1 MTTTYRR
8 YHFASHLAVLTGILA
23 NAVAEADPLIFLI
36 GATGVGVSY
45 SMFRDRLTSPV
56 PRWVANTMLLAALV
70 LMFRAATG
78 QLEDVVSVVAQYLVY
93 LQLVKLFETR
103 TARDQAQLL
112 MLSLLVAIS
121 AVLTSVTLQTALV
134 LLVYMPLA
142 FWTVVLYQVYAGQ
155 LRTHSQRV
163 RAGLAEAQN
172 PPGKPLDRIARR
184 TVRRLVFV
192 TMVGV
197 SLTATVVFLLMPR
210 EIGSGAFGDWQPAN
224 YGATSG
230 FNNEVRLGRP
240 GTLTE
245 SPTVVMEAQVRVRL
259 EGRDPNPYRPGQVH
273 RLRGAVLDEFDPVG
287 AVWRRSREAERRQQA
302 MQVFP
307 GDHFPLNYETKG
319 AYVELL
325 VSIRNLNS
333 SELFTLWK
341 PEKLAVPGPRRRV
354 TISSADGVV
363 RLRNHRGPISYSV
376 LTDPDAPVRVSR
388 SNREPILDHPERN
401 IFAAEGSRIRRL
413 ALEIIG
419 DRVPGFDP
427 NDPASVLQPG
437 VAEVIVAYLDDYL
450 SSNYA
455 YTLDMMTVEPGEDA
469 IEAFL
474 FRNRAGHCEYFA
486 SALAALCR
494 SVWIDARV
502 ITGFVA
508 TEFDPATQT
517 YTVRQSHAHAWVE
530 ALVDRRL
537 DPDPEPDSGNKV
549 QDMFRTGVEGPVY
562 IETWKT
568 YDPSPRQ
575 SLEAIHTP
583 PTGLL
588 SRFGQWFDQLQFAW
602 SSKVIG
608 FDRDR
613 QSELLN
619 ADSDGPFGL
628 FRRARDL
635 AGKVG
640 AERIPRS
647 IREDLM
653 RSLISFASLAAV
665 VVLTIG
671 GFFILK
677 RLVDVIRKR
686 VHLRSHPADVE
697 ALRRARQTRFFNQAL
712 SVLEKA
718 GAGRPQHLP
727 AGAYASDLRAEA
739 PEAGAALAGL
749 SRLYYESRYGQRLL
763 TERELE
769 AAQAMLEKLRD
780 GLRQRVA

>member
-1 MTTTYRR
+1 MTTVYRR
-8 YHFASHLAVLTGILA
+8 YHLASHLAVLTGILA

-36 GATGVGVSY
+36 GVTGVGISY
-45 SMFRDRLTSPV
+45 SMFRDRLTSPM

-78 QLEDVVSVVAQYLVY
+78 NLEDVVSVVAQYLVY
-93 LQLVKLFETR
+93 LQLIKLFETR
-103 TARDQAQLL
+103 TARDQAQVL

-121 AVLTSVTLQTALV
+121 AVLTSVTLQVALV
-134 LLVYMPLA
+134 LLIYMPLA

-163 RAGLAEAQN
+163 RAGVAEADD
-172 PPGKPLDRIARR
+172 PPDKPLDRIALR
-184 TVRRLVFV
+184 TVRRLVIV
-192 TMVGV
+192 TLVGV

-210 EIGSGAFGDWQPAN
+210 EIGGGAFGDWQPAN

-245 SPTVVMEAQVRVRL
+245 SPTVVMEAQVRMRV
-259 EGRDPNPYRPGQVH
+259 EGRDPSSYRPGQVH

-307 GDHFPLNYETKG
+307 GDRFPLNYETKG

-333 SELFTLWK
+333 SELFTIWK

-354 TISSADGVV
+354 TISPADGVV

-376 LTDPDAPVRVSR
+376 LANPDAPVYVS
-388 SNREPILDHPERN
+388 STNRDSILDHPERN
-401 IFAAEGSRIRRL
+401 LFAADGSRIRRL

-427 NDPASVLQPG
+427 DDPASVLQPG
-437 VAEVIVAYLDDYL
+437 VAEVVVAYLEDYL

-455 YTLDMMTVEPGEDA
+455 YTLDMMAVEPGEDA

-530 ALVDRRL
+530 VLVDRRV
-537 DPDPEPDSGNKV
+537 DPEAGRDDRV
-549 QDMFRTGVEGPVY
+549 QGLLRPGVEGPVY

-583 PTGLL
+583 PTGFV
-588 SRFGQWFDQLQFAW
+588 SRLGQWFDQLQFAW
-602 SSKVIG
+602 SSNVIG

-613 QSELLN
+613 QLELLK
-619 ADSDGPFGL
+619 ADSDGPLGI
-628 FRRARDL
+628 FRQARDL
-635 AGKVG
+635 AGKMG
-640 AERIPRS
+640 ADRIPRS

-665 VVLTIG
+665 VVLAIG

-677 RLVDVIRKR
+677 RLVVVIRKR
-686 VHLRSHPADVE
+686 VHLRRYPADAE
-697 ALRRARQTRFFNQAL
+697 AERRAKQTRFFNQAL

-718 GAGRPQHLP
+718 GSGRPRYLP
-727 AGAYASDLRAEA
+727 ASAYASELREDA
-739 PEAGAALAGL
+739 PEAGTALAVL

-763 TERELE
+763 SERELKD
-769 AAQAMLEKLRD
+769 ARAMLEQLRN
-780 GLRQRVA
+780 GLRQRAA